1 MKNEEQEK
9 LSEDMLYDLRLE
21 CLDLLECLGAT
32 STGIN
37 NAIRRFHDGE
47 IWNASAAASWSA
59 KKLMMASRL
68 ADDMSKRAL
77 EWSEACDEEIKRRV
91 K

>member
-1 MKNEEQEK
+1 MKNEEEK
-9 LSEDMLYDLRLE
+9 LTEDMLYDLRLE
-21 CLDLLECLGAT
+21 CLDLLEYLGAA

-47 IWNASAAASWSA
+47 IWNASAGASWAS
-59 KKLMMASRL
+59 KKLMMASRF

-77 EWSEACDEEIKRRV
+77 EWSEYCDEEIKRRV